1 MPRALRRTRLLLPLA
16 LLAVWLV
23 VGGGLGPFA
32 GRLGEV
38 STNDQAAFLPRSAES
53 TRVVEEQKAFR
64 AAETL
69 PAIVVWTARDGGS
82 LDPGAT
88 AGATRSVAGLTG
100 QPGVAGPPSPA
111 LASEDGKALRSV
123 VPLRPGLGDAL
134 PETLDAVRAAAASV
148 PGTTVW
154 LAGPAATQA
163 DLSGAFA
170 GIDGLLLGVALIAV
184 LLILLVV
191 YRSVLLP
198 LMIILGAIFAL
209 GLACAIVYVL
219 ADADLVRVDGQV
231 QGILSILVIGAA
243 TDYALLLAARY
254 REELAAPGA
263 DRFAAMRKALRRSFE
278 PIVASAATVALALVA
293 LLVSDL
299 ANNRALGPVG
309 AIGIVCAV
317 LSTLTFLPAALVLT
331 GRAAYWPARPT
342 ALPKAPAT
350 APAVSGTTAPDTP
363 AVSGTTTPDAPDASD
378 APGTP
383 GTKAADA
390 PSPIPSPAASRT
402 TGGQAVWHRIA
413 ALVDRAPRKVWAV
426 TLAGLLACAAFAPAL
441 DSRGVPLDEIFVN
454 DAPSVA
460 AQETLGRHFPG
471 GAGNPAVI
479 IADAGAAARVVAAAE
494 DVDGIDS
501 AFPVD
506 AAGRPAPGAP
516 LMVDGRVRID
526 ATLGASSDS
535 DAARETLA
543 RLRTAVHA
551 VPEAHAVVGGST
563 AQQYDTQRT
572 AARDRALIVPVVLAI
587 ILVILMAL
595 LRSVVLPLLLVATV
609 ALNFAATLGV
619 SALVFEHVL
628 GFTGTD
634 ASVPLYGFVFLVALG
649 VDYNIFL
656 MSRVREE
663 SLRHGVREGVR
674 IGLTATGGV
683 ITSAGVVLAATF
695 AALGVI
701 PLAFLVQIAFIVAF
715 GVLLDTLVVRSL
727 LVPALVRDLGPRA
740 WWPGALSRLPEA
752 GGRADQ
758 SAGAAAPKEE
768 CSRENAGG
776 HIR

>member
-1 MPRALRRTRLLLPLA
+1 MPSAPRRTRFLVPLVLLL
-16 LLAVWLV
+16 VWLA

-38 STNDQAAFLPRSAES
+38 ATNDQAAFLPRSAES
-53 TRVVEEQKAFR
+53 TKVIEAQKAFR
-64 AAETL
+64 TSESV
-69 PAIVVWTARDGGS
+69 PAIVVWTAKDGGALS
-82 LDPGAT
+82 PGT
-88 AGATRSVAGLTG
+88 AADATRALASLSGRPGIAGT
-100 QPGVAGPPSPA
+100 PSPA
-111 LASEDGKALRSV
+111 LASEDGKALRAV
-123 VPLRPGLGDAL
+123 VPLRPDLGDAL
-134 PETLDAVRAAAASV
+134 PDTLASVRKAAAPV
-148 PGTTVW
+148 PGTAVW

-163 DLSGAFA
+163 DLSGAFS

-198 LMIILGAIFAL
+198 LMIIVGAVFAL
-209 GLACAIVYVL
+209 GLACAVVYVL

-254 REELAAPGA
+254 REELTAPGA

-278 PIVASAATVALALVA
+278 PIVASAATVALALIA
-293 LLVSDL
+293 LLASDL
-299 ANNRALGPVG
+299 SNNRALGPVG

-317 LSTLTFLPAALVLT
+317 FSALTFLPAALVLT
-331 GRAAYWPARPT
+331 GRAAYWPARPKTLPEGADGT
-342 ALPKAPAT
+342 AAK
-350 APAVSGTTAPDTP
+350 
-363 AVSGTTTPDAPDASD
+363 
-378 APGTP
+378 
-383 GTKAADA
+383 
-390 PSPIPSPAASRT
+390 
-402 TGGQAVWHRIA
+402 GGQAVWHRIA
-413 ALVDRAPRKVWAV
+413 DVVDRAPRKVWAI

-441 DSRGVPLDEIFVN
+441 NSRGVPFDEIFVN

-479 IADAGAAARVVAAAE
+479 IADAGAATRVAAAAGE
-494 DVDGIDS
+494 VEGVDS

-506 AAGRPAPGAP
+506 ATGRPAPGKP
-516 LMVDGRVRID
+516 LVVDGRVRID
-526 ATLGASSDS
+526 ATLADAADS

-551 VPEAHAVVGGST
+551 VPGADALVGGST

-587 ILVILMAL
+587 ILVILVAL
-595 LRSVVLPLLLVATV
+595 LRSLVLPLLLVATV

-619 SALVFEHVL
+619 SALVFEHVF

-634 ASVPLYGFVFLVALG
+634 SSVPLYGFVFLVALG

-727 LVPALVRDLGPRA
+727 LVPALVRDLGPKA
-740 WWPGALSRLPEA
+740 WWPGALSRLPKE
-752 GGRADQ
+752 GV
-758 SAGAAAPKEE
+758 GAPDHA
-768 CSRENAGG
+768 RT
-776 HIR
+776 